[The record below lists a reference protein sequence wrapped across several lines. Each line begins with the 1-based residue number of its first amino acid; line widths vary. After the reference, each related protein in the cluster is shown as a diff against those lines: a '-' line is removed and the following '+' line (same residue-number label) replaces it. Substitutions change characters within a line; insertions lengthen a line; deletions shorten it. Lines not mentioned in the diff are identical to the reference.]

1 MGSPWAF
8 AKVRKACPR
17 ALAEMV
23 KINSEALYIYI
34 YIYIYMLKKKHFG
47 NGERD
52 RKDAPLRR
60 HPFNVRV
67 SGGTRAGVTRV
78 SGLVSRRT
86 RGIGTKD

>member
-1 MGSPWAF
+1 MG
-8 AKVRKACPR
+8 
-17 ALAEMV
+17 
-23 KINSEALYIYI
+23 KINSEAIYI
-34 YIYIYMLKKKHFG
+34 YIKKKKKHFG

-86 RGIGTKD
+86 RRIGTKD

>member
-8 AKVRKACPR
+8 AKVWKACPR
-17 ALAEMV
+17 ALAEMG
-23 KINSEALYIYI
+23 KINSEAIYI
-34 YIYIYMLKKKHFG
+34 YIKKKKHFG

-86 RGIGTKD
+86 RRIGTKD